1 MSKNIVEDCE
11 YSNKKMGR
19 SGDPFLYALLLKFG
33 FRNLPKALMPNI
45 QIDVGQIKMRA
56 IDFFSSPP
64 LLRLLNHGEIIY
76 FLTNNY
82 AIYWKDQE
90 LASSFYSKCPTLVQ
104 NWQLKSRASK
114 SPIVNISYYNIFE

>member
-45 QIDVGQIKMRA
+45 QIDVGQMKMRSQS
-56 IDFFSSPP
+56 IFSPPP
-64 LLRLLNHGEIIY
+64 LLKEQNYGQLIS
-76 FLTNNY
+76 FTNNND
-82 AIYWKDQE
+82 IY
-90 LASSFYSKCPTLVQ
+90 
-104 NWQLKSRASK
+104 
-114 SPIVNISYYNIFE
+114 